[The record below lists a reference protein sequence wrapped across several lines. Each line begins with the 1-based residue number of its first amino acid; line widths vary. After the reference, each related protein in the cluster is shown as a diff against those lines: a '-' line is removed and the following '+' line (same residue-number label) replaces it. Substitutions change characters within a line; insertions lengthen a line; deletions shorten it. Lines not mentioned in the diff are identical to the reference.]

1 MEGLEVHEH
10 IEHAGHGHGG
20 GHATGVNRRVA
31 LLIAVLAA
39 ALAIAEAAGKAA
51 QTEALSANVEASDLW
66 AFYQAKTIRQT
77 TVRTAAEA
85 ARLELAAPDL
95 APDRRAAVQRQVDA
109 WEQTAAR
116 YESDPASHEGRK
128 ELTERAREAEAV
140 RDRSAA
146 AYHLYEYGSAGFQL
160 AIVLA
165 SASAITGTV
174 ALAYAAG
181 GLGVIAAAVTLLA
194 WLAPAALHL

>member
-10 IEHAGHGHGG
+10 IEHAGHGD
-20 GHATGVNRRVA
+20 GHVVGVNRRVA

-51 QTEALSANVEASDLW
+51 QTEALSAKEASDLW

-77 TVRTAAEA
+77 TVRTAADA

-116 YESDPASHEGRK
+116 YESDPASLEGRK
-128 ELTERAREAEAV
+128 ELTERAKEAEAV
-140 RDRSAA
+140 VTTRPPPTTTSSSARPASSSPSCWPRPPPSPAPWRSP
-146 AYHLYEYGSAGFQL
+146 
-160 AIVLA
+160 
-165 SASAITGTV
+165 TR
-174 ALAYAAG
+174 
-181 GLGVIAAAVTLLA
+181 
-194 WLAPAALHL
+194 PAAWA